1 MIMRDSV
8 DEEPSYSSYGFSY
21 RHTTG
26 QSAPAAVTLSLSP
39 SVPTCCCLQQVV
51 GVCYRMS
58 KRCVTSLALPS
69 YNMINEIV
77 KSIVQ

>member
-26 QSAPAAVTLSLSP
+26 QSAPAAVTLSPRLSRLA
-39 SVPTCCCLQQVV
+39 SACNKLF
-51 GVCYRMS
+51 VCYHVS
-58 KRCVTSLALPS
+58 NRCVKSISLPS
-69 YNMINEIV
+69 YTRDLVLEI
-77 KSIVQ
+77 IT